1 MALTLL
7 TILATMSTMA
17 GAIPGQAH
25 ISFLRTKA
33 SSGSCTCKKWKETY
47 ANGVECG
54 SNAEFFLAS
63 GKTKLPRQE
72 LREAKVYLG
81 DEFCTRFYETL
92 DDNYCVNINMGADE
106 GEWCYVD
113 SACSSLNG
121 GERTVEGV
129 SWKKC
134 QHEQDK
140 MLRDYSPEELAELA
154 TKANLDL
161 GLLHKMSYPLYK
173 GHLWKDVSGFWNV
186 PVTAV
191 SSVPQSFQQYFPSPK
206 ELQDWLES
214 RWGDGSITPELR
226 QEMQLIKDSGKPY
239 SFDMDLDNHPPHV
252 IVEGDKVF
260 LVFEELICVS
270 GC

>member
-7 TILATMSTMA
+7 TVLATMSTMA
-17 GAIPGQAH
+17 GAISPL
-25 ISFLRTKA
+25 SFLRSKA
-33 SSGSCTCKKWKETY
+33 ASGSCTCKKWKETY

-63 GKTKLPRQE
+63 GKTQLQGSSLKGLKS
-72 LREAKVYLG
+72 ALG

-92 DDNYCVNINMGADE
+92 DDNYCVNVNMGTDE

-121 GERTVEGV
+121 GLPTLNGV

-134 QHEQDK
+134 QHEDDK

-154 TKANLDL
+154 TTSNLDL

-186 PVTAV
+186 PVSAI
-191 SSVPQSFQQYFPSPK
+191 SSVPQELQQYFPSPK
-206 ELQDWLES
+206 ELQDFMAP

-226 QEMQLIKDSGKPY
+226 QEMQAIKDSGKPY

-252 IVEGDKVF
+252 IVEGDKVY
-260 LVFEELICVS
+260 LVLGGLMCVS